1 MGSIAAQR
9 GHGTLGIRNSAM
21 SDDWFNKWML
31 GRGPPLHQ
39 RALIVLA
46 LLAIC
51 VLMALLDNAFR

>member
-1 MGSIAAQR
+1 
-9 GHGTLGIRNSAM
+9 M